1 MVFDA
6 NAYEATVRDYH
17 RQGDMT
23 ALEGYLTQ
31 EIARLRESGTICAG
45 VACTCGKDADA
56 LAEEDAAWQHNREQ
70 GLVAALSDLA
80 DLYRSSGA
88 WYKCLETYEELR
100 QCLIDEGLENTPAY
114 ASALVNAGYAC
125 LDATDPERAARLIEE
140 ALNALGDPDPEVP
153 TAVLRARAHDALA
166 VSWAMRGFAEQAEQ
180 ASDAAAEAVSVCCAT
195 GEDFIGALSNHI
207 ATLAQIGRVDEAVS
221 TAQRIGI
228 RRADSSGTGPLH
240 LDESS
245 RDGALS
251 CQALRRRWRCHGR
264 AHRPC
269 SRFERFDGPAS
280 VDCSQRGNY
289 VQPCR
294 RCREGPI
301 LHRIGRPI
309 GKLRL
314 HSWQSPKRRLKNMVL
329 VP

>member
-6 NAYEATVRDYH
+6 NAYRATVNDYR
-17 RQGDMT
+17 RQGDMN
-23 ALEGYLTQ
+23 ALEDYLTQ

-70 GLVAALSDLA
+70 GLVVALSDLA

-221 TAQRIGI
+221 AVRGALESGEQTLAAQDRYTLMNLHAMVLYRAKRFADAGDAMAELIDLARASNDLTAQLPSIARNAATMYN
-228 RRADSSGTGPLH
+228 RAGDAERAQSFTALADQ
-240 LDESS
+240 LES
-245 RDGALS
+245 
-251 CQALRRRWRCHGR
+251 
-264 AHRPC
+264 
-269 SRFERFDGPAS
+269 
-280 VDCSQRGNY
+280 
-289 VQPCR
+289 
-294 RCREGPI
+294 
-301 LHRIGRPI
+301 
-309 GKLRL
+309 
-314 HSWQSPKRRLKNMVL
+314 
-329 VP
+329 

>member
-6 NAYEATVRDYH
+6 NAYRATVNDYR
-17 RQGDMT
+17 RQGDMN

-31 EIARLRESGTICAG
+31 EIARLRKSGTICAG

-70 GLVAALSDLA
+70 GLVVALSDLA

-221 TAQRIGI
+221 AVRGALESGEQTLAAQDRYALMNLHAMVLYRAKRFADAGDAMAELIDLARASNDLTAQLPSIARNAATMYN
-228 RRADSSGTGPLH
+228 RAGDAERAQSFTALADQ
-240 LDESS
+240 LES
-245 RDGALS
+245 
-251 CQALRRRWRCHGR
+251 
-264 AHRPC
+264 
-269 SRFERFDGPAS
+269 
-280 VDCSQRGNY
+280 
-289 VQPCR
+289 
-294 RCREGPI
+294 
-301 LHRIGRPI
+301 
-309 GKLRL
+309 
-314 HSWQSPKRRLKNMVL
+314 
-329 VP
+329 

>member
-6 NAYEATVRDYH
+6 NAYRATVNDYR
-17 RQGDMT
+17 RQGDMN

-70 GLVAALSDLA
+70 GLVVALSDLV

-221 TAQRIGI
+221 AVRSALESGEQTLAAQDRYTLMNLHAMVLYRAKRFADAGDAMAELIDLARASNDLTAQLPSIARNAATMYN
-228 RRADSSGTGPLH
+228 RAGDAERAQSFTALADQ
-240 LDESS
+240 LES
-245 RDGALS
+245 
-251 CQALRRRWRCHGR
+251 
-264 AHRPC
+264 
-269 SRFERFDGPAS
+269 
-280 VDCSQRGNY
+280 
-289 VQPCR
+289 
-294 RCREGPI
+294 
-301 LHRIGRPI
+301 
-309 GKLRL
+309 
-314 HSWQSPKRRLKNMVL
+314 
-329 VP
+329 

>member
-70 GLVAALSDLA
+70 GLIVALSDLA

-180 ASDAAAEAVSVCCAT
+180 ASDTAAEAVSVCCAT

-221 TAQRIGI
+221 AVRGALESGEQALAAQDRYTLMNLHAMVLYRAKRFADAGDAMAELIDLARASNDLTAQLPSIARNAATMYN
-228 RRADSSGTGPLH
+228 RAGDAEKAQSFTALADQ
-240 LDESS
+240 LES
-245 RDGALS
+245 
-251 CQALRRRWRCHGR
+251 
-264 AHRPC
+264 
-269 SRFERFDGPAS
+269 
-280 VDCSQRGNY
+280 
-289 VQPCR
+289 
-294 RCREGPI
+294 
-301 LHRIGRPI
+301 
-309 GKLRL
+309 
-314 HSWQSPKRRLKNMVL
+314 
-329 VP
+329 

>member
-6 NAYEATVRDYH
+6 NAYRATVNDYR
-17 RQGDMT
+17 RQGDMN

-70 GLVAALSDLA
+70 GLVVALSDLA

-88 WYKCLETYEELR
+88 WYKCLKTYEELR

-221 TAQRIGI
+221 AVRGALESGEQTLAAQDRYTLMNLHAMVLYRAKRFADAGDAMAELIDLARASNDLTAQLPSIARNAATMYN
-228 RRADSSGTGPLH
+228 RAGDAERAQSFTALADQ
-240 LDESS
+240 LES
-245 RDGALS
+245 
-251 CQALRRRWRCHGR
+251 
-264 AHRPC
+264 
-269 SRFERFDGPAS
+269 
-280 VDCSQRGNY
+280 
-289 VQPCR
+289 
-294 RCREGPI
+294 
-301 LHRIGRPI
+301 
-309 GKLRL
+309 
-314 HSWQSPKRRLKNMVL
+314 
-329 VP
+329 

>member
-70 GLVAALSDLA
+70 GLIVALSDLA

-195 GEDFIGALSNHI
+195 GEDFSGALSNHI

-221 TAQRIGI
+221 AVRSALESGEQTLAAQDRYTLMNLHAMVLYRAKRFADAGDAMAELIDLARASNDLTAQLPSIARNAATMYN
-228 RRADSSGTGPLH
+228 RAGDAEKAQSFTALADQ
-240 LDESS
+240 LES
-245 RDGALS
+245 
-251 CQALRRRWRCHGR
+251 
-264 AHRPC
+264 
-269 SRFERFDGPAS
+269 
-280 VDCSQRGNY
+280 
-289 VQPCR
+289 
-294 RCREGPI
+294 
-301 LHRIGRPI
+301 
-309 GKLRL
+309 
-314 HSWQSPKRRLKNMVL
+314 
-329 VP
+329 

>member
-6 NAYEATVRDYH
+6 NAYRATVNDYR
-17 RQGDMT
+17 RQGDMN

-70 GLVAALSDLA
+70 GLVVALSDLA

-125 LDATDPERAARLIEE
+125 LDATDSERAARLIEE

-221 TAQRIGI
+221 AVRSALESGEQTLAAQDRYTLMNLHAMVLYRAKRFADAGDAMAELIDLARASNDLTAQLPSIARNAATMYN
-228 RRADSSGTGPLH
+228 RAGDAARAQSFTALADQ
-240 LDESS
+240 LES
-245 RDGALS
+245 
-251 CQALRRRWRCHGR
+251 
-264 AHRPC
+264 
-269 SRFERFDGPAS
+269 
-280 VDCSQRGNY
+280 
-289 VQPCR
+289 
-294 RCREGPI
+294 
-301 LHRIGRPI
+301 
-309 GKLRL
+309 
-314 HSWQSPKRRLKNMVL
+314 
-329 VP
+329 

>member
-6 NAYEATVRDYH
+6 NAYRATVNDYR
-17 RQGDMT
+17 RQGDMN

-70 GLVAALSDLA
+70 GLVVALSDLA

-221 TAQRIGI
+221 AVR
-228 RRADSSGTGPLH
+228 
-240 LDESS
+240 
-245 RDGALS
+245 GALES
-251 CQALRRRWRCHGR
+251 GEQTLAAQDRYTLM
-264 AHRPC
+264 
-269 SRFERFDGPAS
+269 
-280 VDCSQRGNY
+280 N
-289 VQPCR
+289 
-294 RCREGPI
+294 
-301 LHRIGRPI
+301 LHA
-309 GKLRL
+309 
-314 HSWQSPKRRLKNMVL
+314 MVL
-329 VP
+329 YRAKRFADAGDAMAELIDLARASNDLMAQLPSIARNAATMYNRAGDAERAQSFTALADQLES

>member
-1 MVFDA
+1 
-6 NAYEATVRDYH
+6 
-17 RQGDMT
+17 MT

-70 GLVAALSDLA
+70 GLIVALSDLA

-221 TAQRIGI
+221 TVHSALESGEQTLAAQDRY
-228 RRADSSGTGPLH
+228 TLMNLH
-240 LDESS
+240 
-245 RDGALS
+245 A
-251 CQALRRRWRCHGR
+251 
-264 AHRPC
+264 
-269 SRFERFDGPAS
+269 
-280 VDCSQRGNY
+280 
-289 VQPCR
+289 
-294 RCREGPI
+294 
-301 LHRIGRPI
+301 
-309 GKLRL
+309 
-314 HSWQSPKRRLKNMVL
+314 MVL
-329 VP
+329 YRAKRFADAGDAMAELIDLARASNDLTAQLPSIARNAATMYNRAGDAEKAQSFTALADQLES

>member
-6 NAYEATVRDYH
+6 NAYRATVNDYR
-17 RQGDMT
+17 RQGDMN

-70 GLVAALSDLA
+70 GLVVALSDLA

-88 WYKCLETYEELR
+88 WCKCLETYEELR
-100 QCLIDEGLENTPAY
+100 QCLVDEGLENTPAY

-140 ALNALGDPDPEVP
+140 AFNALGDPDPEIP

-166 VSWAMRGFAEQAEQ
+166 VSWAMRGIAAQALQ

-221 TAQRIGI
+221 TVRSALE
-228 RRADSSGTGPLH
+228 SGEQTLAAHDRYTLMNLH
-240 LDESS
+240 
-245 RDGALS
+245 A
-251 CQALRRRWRCHGR
+251 
-264 AHRPC
+264 
-269 SRFERFDGPAS
+269 
-280 VDCSQRGNY
+280 
-289 VQPCR
+289 
-294 RCREGPI
+294 
-301 LHRIGRPI
+301 
-309 GKLRL
+309 
-314 HSWQSPKRRLKNMVL
+314 MVL
-329 VP
+329 YRAKRFADAGDAMAELIDLARASNDLTAQLPSIARNAATMYNRAGNAEKAQSFTALADQLES

>member
-6 NAYEATVRDYH
+6 NAYRATVNDYR
-17 RQGDMT
+17 RQGDMN

-70 GLVAALSDLA
+70 GLVVALSDLA
-80 DLYRSSGA
+80 DLYRSSGV

-221 TAQRIGI
+221 AVRGALESGEQTLAAQDRYTLMNLHAMVLYRAKRFADAGDAMAELIDLARASNDLTAQLPSIARNAATMYN
-228 RRADSSGTGPLH
+228 RAGDAERAQSFTALADQ
-240 LDESS
+240 LES
-245 RDGALS
+245 
-251 CQALRRRWRCHGR
+251 
-264 AHRPC
+264 
-269 SRFERFDGPAS
+269 
-280 VDCSQRGNY
+280 
-289 VQPCR
+289 
-294 RCREGPI
+294 
-301 LHRIGRPI
+301 
-309 GKLRL
+309 
-314 HSWQSPKRRLKNMVL
+314 
-329 VP
+329 

>member
-6 NAYEATVRDYH
+6 NAYRATVNDYR
-17 RQGDMT
+17 RQGDMN

-70 GLVAALSDLA
+70 GLVVALSDLA

-221 TAQRIGI
+221 AVRSALESGEQTLTAQDRY
-228 RRADSSGTGPLH
+228 TLMNLH
-240 LDESS
+240 
-245 RDGALS
+245 A
-251 CQALRRRWRCHGR
+251 
-264 AHRPC
+264 
-269 SRFERFDGPAS
+269 
-280 VDCSQRGNY
+280 
-289 VQPCR
+289 
-294 RCREGPI
+294 
-301 LHRIGRPI
+301 
-309 GKLRL
+309 
-314 HSWQSPKRRLKNMVL
+314 MVL
-329 VP
+329 YRAKRFADAGDAMAELIDLARASNDLTAQLPSIARNAATMYNRAGDAERVQSFTALADQLES

>member
-221 TAQRIGI
+221 TVRSALESGEQTLAAQDRY
-228 RRADSSGTGPLH
+228 TLMNLH
-240 LDESS
+240 
-245 RDGALS
+245 A
-251 CQALRRRWRCHGR
+251 
-264 AHRPC
+264 
-269 SRFERFDGPAS
+269 
-280 VDCSQRGNY
+280 
-289 VQPCR
+289 
-294 RCREGPI
+294 
-301 LHRIGRPI
+301 
-309 GKLRL
+309 
-314 HSWQSPKRRLKNMVL
+314 MVL
-329 VP
+329 YRAKRFADAGDAMAELIDLARASNDLTAQLPSIARNVATMYNRAGDAEKAQSFTALADQLES

>member
-6 NAYEATVRDYH
+6 NAYRATVNDYR
-17 RQGDMT
+17 RQGDMN

-45 VACTCGKDADA
+45 VACTCGKDVDA

-70 GLVAALSDLA
+70 GLVVALSDLA

-221 TAQRIGI
+221 AVRGALESGEQTLAAQDRYTLMNLHAMVLYRAKRFADAGDAMAELIDLARASNDLTAQLPSIARNAATMYN
-228 RRADSSGTGPLH
+228 RAGDAERAQSFTALADQ
-240 LDESS
+240 LES
-245 RDGALS
+245 
-251 CQALRRRWRCHGR
+251 
-264 AHRPC
+264 
-269 SRFERFDGPAS
+269 
-280 VDCSQRGNY
+280 
-289 VQPCR
+289 
-294 RCREGPI
+294 
-301 LHRIGRPI
+301 
-309 GKLRL
+309 
-314 HSWQSPKRRLKNMVL
+314 
-329 VP
+329 

>member
-6 NAYEATVRDYH
+6 NAYRATVNDYR
-17 RQGDMT
+17 RQGDMN

-70 GLVAALSDLA
+70 GLVVALSDLA

-221 TAQRIGI
+221 TVRSALESGEQTLAAQDRY
-228 RRADSSGTGPLH
+228 TLMNLH
-240 LDESS
+240 
-245 RDGALS
+245 A
-251 CQALRRRWRCHGR
+251 
-264 AHRPC
+264 
-269 SRFERFDGPAS
+269 
-280 VDCSQRGNY
+280 
-289 VQPCR
+289 
-294 RCREGPI
+294 
-301 LHRIGRPI
+301 
-309 GKLRL
+309 
-314 HSWQSPKRRLKNMVL
+314 MVL
-329 VP
+329 YRAKRFADAGDAMAELIDLARASNDLTAQLPSIARNAATMYNRAGDAERAQSFTALADQLES

>member
-6 NAYEATVRDYH
+6 NAYRATVNDYR
-17 RQGDMT
+17 RQGDMN

-70 GLVAALSDLA
+70 GLVVALSDLA

-88 WYKCLETYEELR
+88 WYKCLKTYEELR

-140 ALNALGDPDPEVP
+140 ALNALGDPDPGVP

-221 TAQRIGI
+221 AVRSALESGEQTLTAQDRY
-228 RRADSSGTGPLH
+228 TLMNLH
-240 LDESS
+240 
-245 RDGALS
+245 A
-251 CQALRRRWRCHGR
+251 
-264 AHRPC
+264 
-269 SRFERFDGPAS
+269 
-280 VDCSQRGNY
+280 
-289 VQPCR
+289 
-294 RCREGPI
+294 
-301 LHRIGRPI
+301 
-309 GKLRL
+309 
-314 HSWQSPKRRLKNMVL
+314 MVL
-329 VP
+329 YRAKRFADAGDAMAELIDLARASNDLTAQLPSIARNAATMYNRAGDAERAQSFTALADQLES

>member
-6 NAYEATVRDYH
+6 NAYRATVNDYR
-17 RQGDMT
+17 RQGDMN

-31 EIARLRESGTICAG
+31 EIERLRESGTICAG

-70 GLVAALSDLA
+70 GLVVALSDLA

-195 GEDFIGALSNHI
+195 GEDFISALSNHI

-221 TAQRIGI
+221 AVRSALESGEQTLAAQDRYTLMNLHAMVLYRAKRFADAGDAMAELIDLARASNDLTAQLPSIARNAATMYN
-228 RRADSSGTGPLH
+228 RAGDAERAQSFTALADQ
-240 LDESS
+240 LES
-245 RDGALS
+245 
-251 CQALRRRWRCHGR
+251 
-264 AHRPC
+264 
-269 SRFERFDGPAS
+269 
-280 VDCSQRGNY
+280 
-289 VQPCR
+289 
-294 RCREGPI
+294 
-301 LHRIGRPI
+301 
-309 GKLRL
+309 
-314 HSWQSPKRRLKNMVL
+314 
-329 VP
+329 

>member
-6 NAYEATVRDYH
+6 NAYEATVRDFR

-70 GLVAALSDLA
+70 GLVVALSDLA

-221 TAQRIGI
+221 AVRSALESGEQTLAAQDRYTLMNLHAMVLYRAKRFADAGDAMAELIDLARASNDLTAQLPSIARNAATMYN
-228 RRADSSGTGPLH
+228 RAGDAARAQSFTALADQ
-240 LDESS
+240 LES
-245 RDGALS
+245 
-251 CQALRRRWRCHGR
+251 
-264 AHRPC
+264 
-269 SRFERFDGPAS
+269 
-280 VDCSQRGNY
+280 
-289 VQPCR
+289 
-294 RCREGPI
+294 
-301 LHRIGRPI
+301 
-309 GKLRL
+309 
-314 HSWQSPKRRLKNMVL
+314 
-329 VP
+329 

>member
-6 NAYEATVRDYH
+6 NAYRATVNDYR
-17 RQGDMT
+17 RQGDMN

-56 LAEEDAAWQHNREQ
+56 LVEEDAAWQHNREQ
-70 GLVAALSDLA
+70 GLVVALSDLA

-88 WYKCLETYEELR
+88 WCKCLETYEELR
-100 QCLIDEGLENTPAY
+100 QCLVDEGLENTPAY

-140 ALNALGDPDPEVP
+140 ALNALGDPDPEIP

-166 VSWAMRGFAEQAEQ
+166 VSWAMRGFAEQALQ

-195 GEDFIGALSNHI
+195 GEDSIGALSNHI

-221 TAQRIGI
+221 TVRSALE
-228 RRADSSGTGPLH
+228 SGEQTLAAHDRYTLMNLH
-240 LDESS
+240 
-245 RDGALS
+245 A
-251 CQALRRRWRCHGR
+251 
-264 AHRPC
+264 
-269 SRFERFDGPAS
+269 
-280 VDCSQRGNY
+280 
-289 VQPCR
+289 
-294 RCREGPI
+294 
-301 LHRIGRPI
+301 
-309 GKLRL
+309 
-314 HSWQSPKRRLKNMVL
+314 MVL
-329 VP
+329 YRAKRFADAGDAMAELIDLARASNDLTAQLPSIARNAATMYNRAGNAEKAQSFTALADQLES

>member
-6 NAYEATVRDYH
+6 NAYRATVNDCR
-17 RQGDMT
+17 RQGDMN

-70 GLVAALSDLA
+70 GLVVALSDLA

-221 TAQRIGI
+221 AVRSALESGEQTLAAQDRYTLMNLHAMVLYRAKRFADAGDAMAELIDLARASNDLTAQLPSIARNAATMYN
-228 RRADSSGTGPLH
+228 RAGDAEKAQSFTALADQ
-240 LDESS
+240 LES
-245 RDGALS
+245 
-251 CQALRRRWRCHGR
+251 
-264 AHRPC
+264 
-269 SRFERFDGPAS
+269 
-280 VDCSQRGNY
+280 
-289 VQPCR
+289 
-294 RCREGPI
+294 
-301 LHRIGRPI
+301 
-309 GKLRL
+309 
-314 HSWQSPKRRLKNMVL
+314 
-329 VP
+329 

>member
-6 NAYEATVRDYH
+6 NAYRATVNDYR
-17 RQGDMT
+17 RQGDMN

-70 GLVAALSDLA
+70 GLVVALSDLA

-221 TAQRIGI
+221 AVRGALESCEQTLAAQDRYTLMNLHAMVLYRAKRFADAGDAMAELIDLARASNDLTAQLPSIARNAATMYN
-228 RRADSSGTGPLH
+228 RAGDAERAQSFTALADQ
-240 LDESS
+240 LES
-245 RDGALS
+245 
-251 CQALRRRWRCHGR
+251 
-264 AHRPC
+264 
-269 SRFERFDGPAS
+269 
-280 VDCSQRGNY
+280 
-289 VQPCR
+289 
-294 RCREGPI
+294 
-301 LHRIGRPI
+301 
-309 GKLRL
+309 
-314 HSWQSPKRRLKNMVL
+314 
-329 VP
+329 

>member
-6 NAYEATVRDYH
+6 NAYRATVNDYR
-17 RQGDMT
+17 RQGDMN

-70 GLVAALSDLA
+70 GLVVALSDLA

-221 TAQRIGI
+221 AVRGALEAGEQTLAAQDRYTLMNLHAMVLYRAKRFADAGDAMAELIDLARASNDLTAQLPSIARTAATMYT
-228 RRADSSGTGPLH
+228 RAGDAERAQSFTALADQ
-240 LDESS
+240 LES
-245 RDGALS
+245 
-251 CQALRRRWRCHGR
+251 
-264 AHRPC
+264 
-269 SRFERFDGPAS
+269 
-280 VDCSQRGNY
+280 
-289 VQPCR
+289 
-294 RCREGPI
+294 
-301 LHRIGRPI
+301 
-309 GKLRL
+309 
-314 HSWQSPKRRLKNMVL
+314 
-329 VP
+329 

>member
-6 NAYEATVRDYH
+6 NAYRATVNDYR
-17 RQGDMT
+17 RQGDMN

-70 GLVAALSDLA
+70 GLVVALSDLA

-88 WYKCLETYEELR
+88 WYKCLKTYEELR

-221 TAQRIGI
+221 AVRSALEFGEQTLTAQDRY
-228 RRADSSGTGPLH
+228 TLMNLH
-240 LDESS
+240 
-245 RDGALS
+245 A
-251 CQALRRRWRCHGR
+251 
-264 AHRPC
+264 
-269 SRFERFDGPAS
+269 
-280 VDCSQRGNY
+280 
-289 VQPCR
+289 
-294 RCREGPI
+294 
-301 LHRIGRPI
+301 
-309 GKLRL
+309 
-314 HSWQSPKRRLKNMVL
+314 MVL
-329 VP
+329 YRAKRFADAGDAMAELIDLARASNDLTAQLPSIARNAATMYNRAGDAERAQSFTALADQLES

>member
-6 NAYEATVRDYH
+6 NAYRATVNDYR
-17 RQGDMT
+17 RQGDMN

-70 GLVAALSDLA
+70 GLVVALSDLA

-221 TAQRIGI
+221 AVRSALESGEQTLAAQDRYTLMNLHAMVLYRAKRFADAGDAMAELIDLARASNDLTAQLPSIARNAATMYN
-228 RRADSSGTGPLH
+228 RAGDAERAQSFTALADQ
-240 LDESS
+240 LES
-245 RDGALS
+245 
-251 CQALRRRWRCHGR
+251 
-264 AHRPC
+264 
-269 SRFERFDGPAS
+269 
-280 VDCSQRGNY
+280 
-289 VQPCR
+289 
-294 RCREGPI
+294 
-301 LHRIGRPI
+301 
-309 GKLRL
+309 
-314 HSWQSPKRRLKNMVL
+314 
-329 VP
+329 

>member
-70 GLVAALSDLA
+70 GLIVALSDLA

-221 TAQRIGI
+221 AVRGALESGEQTLAAQDRYTLMNLHAMVLYRAKRFADAGDAMAELIDLARASNDLTAQLPSIARNAATVYN
-228 RRADSSGTGPLH
+228 RAGDAEKAQSFTALADQ
-240 LDESS
+240 LES
-245 RDGALS
+245 
-251 CQALRRRWRCHGR
+251 
-264 AHRPC
+264 
-269 SRFERFDGPAS
+269 
-280 VDCSQRGNY
+280 
-289 VQPCR
+289 
-294 RCREGPI
+294 
-301 LHRIGRPI
+301 
-309 GKLRL
+309 
-314 HSWQSPKRRLKNMVL
+314 
-329 VP
+329 

>member
-70 GLVAALSDLA
+70 GLIVALSDLA

-221 TAQRIGI
+221 AVRGALESGEQTLAAQDRYTLMNLHAMVLYRAKRFADAGDAMAELIDLARASNDLTAQLPSIARNAATMYN
-228 RRADSSGTGPLH
+228 RAGDAEKSQSFTALADQ
-240 LDESS
+240 LES
-245 RDGALS
+245 
-251 CQALRRRWRCHGR
+251 
-264 AHRPC
+264 
-269 SRFERFDGPAS
+269 
-280 VDCSQRGNY
+280 
-289 VQPCR
+289 
-294 RCREGPI
+294 
-301 LHRIGRPI
+301 
-309 GKLRL
+309 
-314 HSWQSPKRRLKNMVL
+314 
-329 VP
+329 

>member
-70 GLVAALSDLA
+70 GLIVALSDLA

-207 ATLAQIGRVDEAVS
+207 ATLAQIGRIDEAVS
-221 TAQRIGI
+221 TVRSALESGEQTLTAQDRY
-228 RRADSSGTGPLH
+228 TLMNLH
-240 LDESS
+240 
-245 RDGALS
+245 A
-251 CQALRRRWRCHGR
+251 
-264 AHRPC
+264 
-269 SRFERFDGPAS
+269 
-280 VDCSQRGNY
+280 
-289 VQPCR
+289 
-294 RCREGPI
+294 
-301 LHRIGRPI
+301 
-309 GKLRL
+309 
-314 HSWQSPKRRLKNMVL
+314 MVL
-329 VP
+329 YRAKRFADAGDAMAELIDLARASNDLTAQLPSIARNAATMYNRAGDAEKAQSFTALADQLES

>member
-6 NAYEATVRDYH
+6 NAYRATVNDYR
-17 RQGDMT
+17 RQGDMN

-70 GLVAALSDLA
+70 GLVVALSDLA

-221 TAQRIGI
+221 AVRSALESGEQTLAAQDRYTLMNLHAMVLYRAKRFADAGDAMAELIDLARASNDLTAQLPSIAHNAATMYN
-228 RRADSSGTGPLH
+228 RAGDAERAQSFTALADQ
-240 LDESS
+240 LES
-245 RDGALS
+245 
-251 CQALRRRWRCHGR
+251 
-264 AHRPC
+264 
-269 SRFERFDGPAS
+269 
-280 VDCSQRGNY
+280 
-289 VQPCR
+289 
-294 RCREGPI
+294 
-301 LHRIGRPI
+301 
-309 GKLRL
+309 
-314 HSWQSPKRRLKNMVL
+314 
-329 VP
+329 

>member
-70 GLVAALSDLA
+70 GLIVALSDLA

-140 ALNALGDPDPEVP
+140 ALSALGDPDPEVP

-221 TAQRIGI
+221 TVRSALESGEQTLAAQDRY
-228 RRADSSGTGPLH
+228 TLMNLH
-240 LDESS
+240 
-245 RDGALS
+245 A
-251 CQALRRRWRCHGR
+251 
-264 AHRPC
+264 
-269 SRFERFDGPAS
+269 
-280 VDCSQRGNY
+280 
-289 VQPCR
+289 
-294 RCREGPI
+294 
-301 LHRIGRPI
+301 
-309 GKLRL
+309 
-314 HSWQSPKRRLKNMVL
+314 MVL
-329 VP
+329 YRAKRFADAGDAMAELIDLARASNDLTAQLPSIARNAATMYNRAGDAEKAQSFTALADQLES

>member
-6 NAYEATVRDYH
+6 NAYRATVNDYR
-17 RQGDMT
+17 RQGDMN

-70 GLVAALSDLA
+70 GLVVALSDLA

-221 TAQRIGI
+221 AVRGALESGEQTLAAQDRYALMNLHAMVLYRAKRFADAGDAMAELIDLARASNDLTAQLPSIARNAATMYN
-228 RRADSSGTGPLH
+228 RAGDAARAQSFTALAEQ
-240 LDESS
+240 LES
-245 RDGALS
+245 
-251 CQALRRRWRCHGR
+251 
-264 AHRPC
+264 
-269 SRFERFDGPAS
+269 
-280 VDCSQRGNY
+280 
-289 VQPCR
+289 
-294 RCREGPI
+294 
-301 LHRIGRPI
+301 
-309 GKLRL
+309 
-314 HSWQSPKRRLKNMVL
+314 
-329 VP
+329 

>member
-6 NAYEATVRDYH
+6 NAYRATVNDYR
-17 RQGDMT
+17 RQGDMN

-70 GLVAALSDLA
+70 GLVVALSDLA

-221 TAQRIGI
+221 AVRGALESGEQTLAAQDRYTLMNLHAMVLYRAKRFADAGDAMAELIDLARASNDLTAQLPSIARNAATMYN
-228 RRADSSGTGPLH
+228 RAGDAEKAQSFTALADQ
-240 LDESS
+240 LES
-245 RDGALS
+245 
-251 CQALRRRWRCHGR
+251 
-264 AHRPC
+264 
-269 SRFERFDGPAS
+269 
-280 VDCSQRGNY
+280 
-289 VQPCR
+289 
-294 RCREGPI
+294 
-301 LHRIGRPI
+301 
-309 GKLRL
+309 
-314 HSWQSPKRRLKNMVL
+314 
-329 VP
+329 

>member
-6 NAYEATVRDYH
+6 NAYRATVNDYR
-17 RQGDMT
+17 RQGDMN

-80 DLYRSSGA
+80 DLYRSSGV
-88 WYKCLETYEELR
+88 WCKCLETYEELR
-100 QCLIDEGLENTPAY
+100 QCLVDEGLENTPAY

-140 ALNALGDPDPEVP
+140 AFNALGDPDPEIP

-166 VSWAMRGFAEQAEQ
+166 VSWAMRGFAEQALQ

-207 ATLAQIGRVDEAVS
+207 ATLAQIERVDEAVS
-221 TAQRIGI
+221 TVRSALE
-228 RRADSSGTGPLH
+228 SGEQTLAAHDRYTLMNLH
-240 LDESS
+240 
-245 RDGALS
+245 A
-251 CQALRRRWRCHGR
+251 
-264 AHRPC
+264 
-269 SRFERFDGPAS
+269 
-280 VDCSQRGNY
+280 
-289 VQPCR
+289 
-294 RCREGPI
+294 
-301 LHRIGRPI
+301 
-309 GKLRL
+309 
-314 HSWQSPKRRLKNMVL
+314 MVL
-329 VP
+329 YRAKRFADAGDAMAELIDLARASNDLTAQLPSIARNAATMYNRAGNAEKAQSFTALADQLES

>member
-6 NAYEATVRDYH
+6 NAYRATVNDYR
-17 RQGDMT
+17 RQGDMN

-70 GLVAALSDLA
+70 GLVVALSDLA

-88 WYKCLETYEELR
+88 WCKCLETYEELR
-100 QCLIDEGLENTPAY
+100 QCLVDEGLENTPAY

-140 ALNALGDPDPEVP
+140 ALNALGDPDPEIP

-166 VSWAMRGFAEQAEQ
+166 VSWAMRGFAEQALQ

-221 TAQRIGI
+221 TVRSALE
-228 RRADSSGTGPLH
+228 SGEQTLAVHDRYTLMNLH
-240 LDESS
+240 
-245 RDGALS
+245 A
-251 CQALRRRWRCHGR
+251 
-264 AHRPC
+264 
-269 SRFERFDGPAS
+269 
-280 VDCSQRGNY
+280 
-289 VQPCR
+289 
-294 RCREGPI
+294 
-301 LHRIGRPI
+301 
-309 GKLRL
+309 
-314 HSWQSPKRRLKNMVL
+314 MVL
-329 VP
+329 YRAKRFADAGDAMAELIDLARASNDLTAQLPSIARNAATMYNRAGNAEKAQSFTALADQLES

>member
-6 NAYEATVRDYH
+6 NAYRATVNDYR
-17 RQGDMT
+17 RQGDMN

-70 GLVAALSDLA
+70 GLVVALSDLA

-153 TAVLRARAHDALA
+153 TAVLRARAYDALA

-221 TAQRIGI
+221 AVRSALESGEQTLAAQDRYTLMNLHAMVLYRAKRFADAGDAMAELIDLARASNDLTAQLPSIARNAATMYN
-228 RRADSSGTGPLH
+228 RAGDAERAQSFTALADQ
-240 LDESS
+240 LES
-245 RDGALS
+245 
-251 CQALRRRWRCHGR
+251 
-264 AHRPC
+264 
-269 SRFERFDGPAS
+269 
-280 VDCSQRGNY
+280 
-289 VQPCR
+289 
-294 RCREGPI
+294 
-301 LHRIGRPI
+301 
-309 GKLRL
+309 
-314 HSWQSPKRRLKNMVL
+314 
-329 VP
+329 

>member
-6 NAYEATVRDYH
+6 NAYRATVNDYR
-17 RQGDMT
+17 RQGDMN

-70 GLVAALSDLA
+70 GLVVALSDLA

-221 TAQRIGI
+221 AVRGALESGEQTLAAQDRYTLMNLHAMVLYRAKRFADAGDAMAELIDLARASNDLTAQLPSIARNAATMYN
-228 RRADSSGTGPLH
+228 RAGDAERAQSFTALADQ
-240 LDESS
+240 LES
-245 RDGALS
+245 
-251 CQALRRRWRCHGR
+251 
-264 AHRPC
+264 
-269 SRFERFDGPAS
+269 
-280 VDCSQRGNY
+280 
-289 VQPCR
+289 
-294 RCREGPI
+294 
-301 LHRIGRPI
+301 
-309 GKLRL
+309 
-314 HSWQSPKRRLKNMVL
+314 
-329 VP
+329 

>member
-6 NAYEATVRDYH
+6 NAYRATVNDYR
-17 RQGDMT
+17 RQGDMN

-70 GLVAALSDLA
+70 GLVVALSDLA
-80 DLYRSSGA
+80 DLYRSSGV

-221 TAQRIGI
+221 AVRGALESGEQTLAAQDRYTLMNLHAMVLYRAKRFADAGDAMAELIDLARASNDLTAQLPSIARNAATMYN
-228 RRADSSGTGPLH
+228 RAGDAEKAQSFTALADQ
-240 LDESS
+240 LES
-245 RDGALS
+245 
-251 CQALRRRWRCHGR
+251 
-264 AHRPC
+264 
-269 SRFERFDGPAS
+269 
-280 VDCSQRGNY
+280 
-289 VQPCR
+289 
-294 RCREGPI
+294 
-301 LHRIGRPI
+301 
-309 GKLRL
+309 
-314 HSWQSPKRRLKNMVL
+314 
-329 VP
+329 

>member
-6 NAYEATVRDYH
+6 NAYRATVNDYR
-17 RQGDMT
+17 RQGDMN

-70 GLVAALSDLA
+70 GLVVALSDLA

-140 ALNALGDPDPEVP
+140 ALNAVGDPDPEVP

-221 TAQRIGI
+221 AVRSALESGEQTLTAQDRY
-228 RRADSSGTGPLH
+228 TLMNLH
-240 LDESS
+240 
-245 RDGALS
+245 A
-251 CQALRRRWRCHGR
+251 
-264 AHRPC
+264 
-269 SRFERFDGPAS
+269 
-280 VDCSQRGNY
+280 
-289 VQPCR
+289 
-294 RCREGPI
+294 
-301 LHRIGRPI
+301 
-309 GKLRL
+309 
-314 HSWQSPKRRLKNMVL
+314 MVL
-329 VP
+329 YRAKRFADAGDAMAELIDLARASNDLTAQLPSIARNAATMYNRAGDAERAQSFTALADQLES

>member
-6 NAYEATVRDYH
+6 NAYRATVNDYR
-17 RQGDMT
+17 RQGDMN

-70 GLVAALSDLA
+70 GLVVALSDLA

-221 TAQRIGI
+221 TVRSALESGEQTLAAQDRY
-228 RRADSSGTGPLH
+228 TLMNLH
-240 LDESS
+240 
-245 RDGALS
+245 A
-251 CQALRRRWRCHGR
+251 
-264 AHRPC
+264 
-269 SRFERFDGPAS
+269 
-280 VDCSQRGNY
+280 
-289 VQPCR
+289 
-294 RCREGPI
+294 
-301 LHRIGRPI
+301 
-309 GKLRL
+309 
-314 HSWQSPKRRLKNMVL
+314 MVL
-329 VP
+329 YRAKRFADAGDAMAELIDLARASNDLTARLPSIARNAATMYNRAGDAEKAQSFTALADQLES

>member
-221 TAQRIGI
+221 AVRGALESGEQTLAAQDRYTLMNLYAMVLYRAKRFADAGDAMAELIDLARASNDLTAQLPSIARNAATMYN
-228 RRADSSGTGPLH
+228 RAGDAEKAQSFTALADQ
-240 LDESS
+240 LES
-245 RDGALS
+245 
-251 CQALRRRWRCHGR
+251 
-264 AHRPC
+264 
-269 SRFERFDGPAS
+269 
-280 VDCSQRGNY
+280 
-289 VQPCR
+289 
-294 RCREGPI
+294 
-301 LHRIGRPI
+301 
-309 GKLRL
+309 
-314 HSWQSPKRRLKNMVL
+314 
-329 VP
+329 